1 MTIFSLFCFY
11 SQFADAKAINVGSNI
26 FDRGVGPIFLDNVG
40 CSGNETNLADCPH
53 RGVGV
58 HDCHHSEDAGV
69 ICSQGAVGTWF
80 LYAIKKHLFM
90 IV

>member
-1 MTIFSLFCFY
+1 MTTCSLFCFY

-26 FDRGVGPIFLDNVG
+26 FVRGVGPIFLDNVG
-40 CSGNETNLADCPH
+40 CRGNETNLNDCPH
-53 RGVGV
+53 NGVGV
-58 HDCHHSEDAGV
+58 HNCGHSEDAGV
-69 ICSQGAVGTWF
+69 MCPQGAVGTWF